1 MSYSIP
7 ITNTNNTLPNTPYLY
22 QLQVAGYGAE
32 AKMAPISEPTAQY
45 WSKIDELSFGAHF
58 LDDDKSLNEDLN
70 GSVIDPHAANY
81 CRYVKGP
88 ELHENFIVAAFSVV
102 DGEQVW
108 GLAVED
114 IHDLKFKASYD
125 PTFFRIAEPNRSY
138 AVGRTFEAISSQ
150 YNIQTAEPFDPDL
163 LELQFV
169 WFSGTQILQAVQ
181 YDGVDV
187 ELDHQCCEIMQPTTA
202 TLISTVH

>member
-7 ITNTNNTLPNTPYLY
+7 ISKSNNLLSTPPYLY
-22 QLQVAGYGAE
+22 SLMVAGFGAE
-32 AKMAPISEPTAQY
+32 ARMSPISETTSQY
-45 WSKIDELSFGAHF
+45 WSKVDEETFGAHF
-58 LDDDKSLNEDLN
+58 LDNDKSPNEDLN
-70 GSVIDPHAANY
+70 GSVIDPHADNY

-88 ELHENFIVAAFSVV
+88 ELHEHFNVVAFSQV

-108 GLAVED
+108 GSVVED
-114 IHDLKFKASYD
+114 IHDLKFKSSYD

-150 YNIQTAEPFDPDL
+150 YNIQTVEPFDPDL

-202 TLISTVH
+202 TLISNVH